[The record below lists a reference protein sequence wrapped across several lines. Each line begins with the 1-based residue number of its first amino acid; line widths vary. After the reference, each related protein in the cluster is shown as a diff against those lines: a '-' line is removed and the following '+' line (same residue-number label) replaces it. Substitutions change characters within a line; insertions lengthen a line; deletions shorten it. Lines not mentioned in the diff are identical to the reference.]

1 MKYPQSRP
9 PKIQQIQ
16 TLYTLKDLTLHP
28 KTNISTLIS
37 IWADQKTQQKKC
49 KAASTINYTEKILKK
64 TTKVK
69 KRELTDHMKEGREGG
84 IMLWKREKGE
94 RKQLGNSSDGR
105 LV

>member
-69 KRELTDHMKEGREGG
+69 KRELTDHMKRR
-84 IMLWKREKGE
+84 KRRGNNAVEE
-94 RKQLGNSSDGR
+94 RKRREEAARKQ
-105 LV
+105 

>member
-28 KTNISTLIS
+28 KTNISTVIS
-37 IWADQKTQQKKC
+37 IWAMQKTQKKKC

-64 TTKVK
+64 NNESKEKTTYWSHEK
-69 KRELTDHMKEGREGG
+69 KD
-84 IMLWKREKGE
+84 EKGE
-94 RKQLGNSSDGR
+94 
-105 LV
+105 